1 MKTVHVIGA
10 TGHIGSYLCPHLMQA
25 GYKVTGYSR
34 GLTQP
39 YASFEQKYLDCL
51 VTADREQ
58 AIDMAVEAGA
68 DVICDLIPYTEG
80 DAQYLCERILNST
93 KKKDT
98 RVISIGSI
106 WIYGNKVNHMLT
118 EDDPRNAV
126 DDYGKNKALI
136 EKYLLKQ
143 YLEQGLRVTVLHPG
157 HICGKGWIP
166 VGPQGNRDI
175 RVLSEIKKGNRIILP
190 DDGQATLHHV
200 HSLDIARMILRSI
213 ECDAAVGEA
222 FHIVCEKPIS
232 LREYAEMLY
241 RHYGREVNIE
251 YLGYKD
257 FLLSLDEE
265 DAVVSAEHID
275 RSPNISMEKAREV
288 LGFESIYSEED
299 TLLEAIDSIFK

>member
-126 DDYGKNKALI
+126 DDYGN
-136 EKYLLKQ
+136 
-143 YLEQGLRVTVLHPG
+143 
-157 HICGKGWIP
+157 
-166 VGPQGNRDI
+166 
-175 RVLSEIKKGNRIILP
+175 
-190 DDGQATLHHV
+190 
-200 HSLDIARMILRSI
+200 
-213 ECDAAVGEA
+213 
-222 FHIVCEKPIS
+222 
-232 LREYAEMLY
+232 
-241 RHYGREVNIE
+241 GREANIE